1 MAEGVVSEPI
11 LPSGDQ
17 DRKGGFATLPRQH
30 LNICR
35 LPWSLATCFLF
46 PFGSAILDLCP
57 YESQEASSMVAA
69 ISRLASVKAEGA
81 GGSFAK
87 MNQDLISSLQP

>member
-1 MAEGVVSEPI
+1 
-11 LPSGDQ
+11 
-17 DRKGGFATLPRQH
+17 
-30 LNICR
+30 
-35 LPWSLATCFLF
+35 
-46 PFGSAILDLCP
+46 
-57 YESQEASSMVAA
+57 MVAA